1 MRASL
6 RQDIITAATA
16 LFNERG
22 YHQVGMRDIAGA
34 LGISV
39 GNLTYHFPKKQDIL
53 QAIMERNFHVTA
65 VREEVTTLGQLQTL
79 LDKMLASLE
88 VNAFYFRD
96 PSLYPLNPAGSR
108 DVEDLYQLLL
118 KALGALEAKGLFSP
132 ALTGERREDL
142 IRILM
147 LSHLGWI
154 QQSDTFSPVQGMD
167 RPRFLRAHWT
177 LMEPYLT
184 EKGREAFRQEILPLF

>member
-6 RQDIITAATA
+6 QQDIITAATA
-16 LFNERG
+16 LFNEKG
-22 YHQVGMRDIAGA
+22 YHSVSMRDIAAA

-53 QAIMERNFHVTA
+53 QAIMARNFHVTA

-132 ALTGERREDL
+132 DLTGERREDL

-147 LSHLGWI
+147 LSHLGWC
-154 QQSDTFSPVQGMD
+154 QQGEAFSPIQSMT
-167 RPRFLRAHWT
+167 RPRFLRAHWA
-177 LMEPYLT
+177 LLEPYLT
-184 EKGREAFRQEILPLF
+184 EAGRREFRREILPLF